1 MAEFLFQNLSY
12 LVIGAAIEVH
22 RLLGPGFLEKIYQN
36 ALEHELALRNI
47 PFARQ
52 IPVEVQYKEISV
64 GEYKVDLLVDEKII
78 VEVKALSALIPAHEA
93 QAINHLAATQTRL
106 ALLLNFGTESLQ
118 VRRLIH

>member
-1 MAEFLFQNLSY
+1 MAEFLYKKLSY
-12 LVIGAAIEVH
+12 SVIGAAIEVH

-52 IPVEVQYKEISV
+52 IPVEVQYKDISV
-64 GEYKVDLLVDEKII
+64 GEYKADLLIDEKII
-78 VEVKALSALIPAHEA
+78 VEVKALNALIPAHEA
-93 QAINHLAATQTRL
+93 QAINYLAATKTRL